1 MTKRTVI
8 FISLIL
14 SLAIYT
20 NNNEI
25 SNIHFV
31 FLADVSGSME
41 ETYNNNELEIKS
53 NKIYDLLENITEEL
67 SSKNS
72 KNALVSGIL
81 FGTQKKGEIADLISL
96 TDLASRSFNFPKV
109 DNSKERLISLLE
121 SYGAISIKNFMYKDI
136 SPNEKECNFFYNI
149 LKDDSSFC
157 YQIVESL
164 PYQCKDRYYEYEKYG
179 VKGGATL
186 AAGALSLV
194 NPFLGAV
201 AAGVTYYFADNKIS
215 GTENDSI
222 INEINQKLKKCIM
235 HKLKEP
241 LNSFE
246 WDKKNYQSKPAK
258 EVLNSIK
265 ILKDKIPS
273 RNNIIDSFSDYIY
286 GYTPLKKAIEKTYEI
301 IKKDSENTIKIIV
314 ILSDGL
320 STDGNPNDL
329 KNLIKQKKNTYIVT
343 LYFSSDKVSQPKQL
357 YFRKPYGNEG
367 LEQLYDLAS
376 EINPYCP
383 IFDMLEERGW
393 KVDYTQK
400 SKLFLMANSIDIFEE
415 FINVLNSFVNG
426 NILGNMISK
435 IELNEYIT
443 FYNKDHRINEKQK
456 GGICWCH
463 SLSKVIEYASHRI
476 YRGRYL
482 EKYPYPV
489 FSELRDNLIEKYKPE
504 GKKISEFDEI
514 LDKTLPKYFL
524 RYSKYSNSQEEKIK
538 IALMKG
544 RPLVFTYFLSEKQW
558 TNFSNFFKKNKK
570 GILTTEILNR
580 GISDNSLKND
590 EREGHAVIL
599 IEYNEDG
606 YICLN
611 SWGESFG
618 DKGKFRIKTINV
630 LGDSVIYDVYFY
642 ERDLPN
648 DLKKEWNWY
657 SQQNEKKFKEKYY

>member
-41 ETYNNNELEIKS
+41 ETYNNNKLEIKS

-96 TDLASRSFNFPKV
+96 TDLASRSFNFPKF

-329 KNLIKQKKNTYIVT
+329 KNLIKQKKIH
-343 LYFSSDKVSQPKQL
+343 
-357 YFRKPYGNEG
+357 
-367 LEQLYDLAS
+367 
-376 EINPYCP
+376 
-383 IFDMLEERGW
+383 
-393 KVDYTQK
+393 
-400 SKLFLMANSIDIFEE
+400 
-415 FINVLNSFVNG
+415 
-426 NILGNMISK
+426 IL
-435 IELNEYIT
+435 
-443 FYNKDHRINEKQK
+443 
-456 GGICWCH
+456 
-463 SLSKVIEYASHRI
+463 
-476 YRGRYL
+476 
-482 EKYPYPV
+482 
-489 FSELRDNLIEKYKPE
+489 
-504 GKKISEFDEI
+504 
-514 LDKTLPKYFL
+514 
-524 RYSKYSNSQEEKIK
+524 
-538 IALMKG
+538 
-544 RPLVFTYFLSEKQW
+544 
-558 TNFSNFFKKNKK
+558 
-570 GILTTEILNR
+570 
-580 GISDNSLKND
+580 
-590 EREGHAVIL
+590 
-599 IEYNEDG
+599 
-606 YICLN
+606 
-611 SWGESFG
+611 
-618 DKGKFRIKTINV
+618 
-630 LGDSVIYDVYFY
+630 
-642 ERDLPN
+642 
-648 DLKKEWNWY
+648 
-657 SQQNEKKFKEKYY
+657 

>member
-1 MTKRTVI
+1 
-8 FISLIL
+8 
-14 SLAIYT
+14 
-20 NNNEI
+20 
-25 SNIHFV
+25 
-31 FLADVSGSME
+31 
-41 ETYNNNELEIKS
+41 
-53 NKIYDLLENITEEL
+53 
-67 SSKNS
+67 
-72 KNALVSGIL
+72 
-81 FGTQKKGEIADLISL
+81 
-96 TDLASRSFNFPKV
+96 
-109 DNSKERLISLLE
+109 
-121 SYGAISIKNFMYKDI
+121 
-136 SPNEKECNFFYNI
+136 
-149 LKDDSSFC
+149 
-157 YQIVESL
+157 
-164 PYQCKDRYYEYEKYG
+164 
-179 VKGGATL
+179 
-186 AAGALSLV
+186 
-194 NPFLGAV
+194 
-201 AAGVTYYFADNKIS
+201 
-215 GTENDSI
+215 
-222 INEINQKLKKCIM
+222 
-235 HKLKEP
+235 
-241 LNSFE
+241 
-246 WDKKNYQSKPAK
+246 
-258 EVLNSIK
+258 
-265 ILKDKIPS
+265 
-273 RNNIIDSFSDYIY
+273 
-286 GYTPLKKAIEKTYEI
+286 
-301 IKKDSENTIKIIV
+301 
-314 ILSDGL
+314 
-320 STDGNPNDL
+320 
-329 KNLIKQKKNTYIVT
+329 
-343 LYFSSDKVSQPKQL
+343 
-357 YFRKPYGNEG
+357 
-367 LEQLYDLAS
+367 
-376 EINPYCP
+376 
-383 IFDMLEERGW
+383 MLEERGW

-642 ERDLPN
+642 ESDLPN